1 MYSVTYKEFKNIM
14 LNTKQSVRELALE
27 IPGATRIF
35 EQMGIDYCCGGAASL
50 ENACASAGITT
61 ADVVRALGEAN
72 QHQTQAGE
80 LKDWQTA
87 PLSRLI
93 NYILEKHHV
102 FTRQELL
109 RLDALI
115 AKVWTAH
122 GERHPE
128 LLRLQE
134 LFKNL
139 DEDLVPHMMKE
150 ERVLFPYIMQMEIAL
165 KNHEPVL
172 VPPFTTVRNPVRM
185 MSLEHDNAGALLR
198 EMRCVSSDYTVPSDG
213 CVSYQTLYQ
222 ALKEFEEDLHQHIF
236 LENNILF
243 PRAVEMEASLRT

>member
-1 MYSVTYKEFKNIM
+1 M
-14 LNTKQSVRELALE
+14 LNAKQSVRELALE

-35 EQMGIDYCCGGAASL
+35 EKIGIDYCCGGSASL
-50 ENACASAGITT
+50 ENACALAGITT
-61 ADVVRALGEAN
+61 TDVMRALDEAN
-72 QHQTQAGE
+72 QHQSQLNE

-87 PLSRLI
+87 SLSELI
-93 NYILEKHHV
+93 DYILEKHHV
-102 FTRQELL
+102 FTKQELL
-109 RLDALI
+109 RLDALVV
-115 AKVWTAH
+115 KVRSAH

-139 DEDLVPHMMKE
+139 DEDLAPHMMKE
-150 ERVLFPYIMQMEIAL
+150 ERVLFPHIMRMEAAL
-165 KNHEPVL
+165 KNHETIP
-172 VPPFTTVRNPVRM
+172 VPPFMTVRNPVRM
-185 MSLEHDNAGALLR
+185 MSLEHDNVGELLR
-198 EMRCVSSDYTVPSDG
+198 EMRRVTSDYTVPSDG

-243 PRAVEMEASLRT
+243 PRAVEMEASLLS

>member
-1 MYSVTYKEFKNIM
+1 M
-14 LNTKQSVRELALE
+14 LNSKQSVRDLALE

-35 EQMGIDYCCGGAASL
+35 EKMGIDYCCGGAASL

-61 ADVVRALGEAN
+61 TDIVHALDEAN
-72 QHQTQAGE
+72 QHQSQLNE
-80 LKDWQTA
+80 LKDWQSA
-87 PLSRLI
+87 SLSRLI
-93 NYILEKHHV
+93 EYILEKHHV

-115 AKVWTAH
+115 AKVYAAH

-134 LFKNL
+134 MFKNL
-139 DEDLVPHMMKE
+139 NEDLVPHMMKE
-150 ERVLFPYIMQMEIAL
+150 ERVLFPHIMLIEAAL
-165 KNHEPVL
+165 ETHETIP
-172 VPPFTTVRNPVRM
+172 VPPFMTVRNPVRM
-185 MSLEHDNAGALLR
+185 MSLEHDNAGELLR
-198 EMRCVSSDYTVPSDG
+198 EMRRVTSDYTVPPDG

-243 PRAVEMEASLRT
+243 PRAVEMEAKLLS